1 MPPLIAEATVEAKRG
16 RTMQA
21 IEIETQIDKN
31 GHISLPAE
39 YQYAYGKSV
48 RLLVLLTEEKE
59 TQKPRRRP
67 GSERGILFNGLR

>member
-1 MPPLIAEATVEAKRG
+1 
-16 RTMQA
+16 MQA

-31 GHISLPAE
+31 GHIRLPEE

-59 TQKPRRRP
+59 IQKPRRRP
-67 GSERGILFNGLR
+67 GSAKGVLKILIEDDEHLKDFEEYMP